1 MQPLLHRIQFDND
14 ETAFKEFYKEN
25 VFRLFQ
31 FAFAF
36 ARNKELSEEIVNDVF
51 LKLWQHRSKLNKIK
65 NIQVYLYVSV
75 KNTAFNYS
83 RKNTGRKNM
92 GIEEISTDHFYLS
105 PDQEQILMTD
115 ELKKQIEQSI
125 NQLPP
130 KCKLVFKM
138 IKEDGLSIAEVAV
151 ILGISYKTVSTQLSI
166 ALKKLALLLQPSLK
180 EHEIK
185 I

>member
-1 MQPLLHRIQFDND
+1 
-14 ETAFKEFYKEN
+14 
-25 VFRLFQ
+25 
-31 FAFAF
+31 
-36 ARNKELSEEIVNDVF
+36 
-51 LKLWQHRSKLNKIK
+51 
-65 NIQVYLYVSV
+65 
-75 KNTAFNYS
+75 
-83 RKNTGRKNM
+83 M